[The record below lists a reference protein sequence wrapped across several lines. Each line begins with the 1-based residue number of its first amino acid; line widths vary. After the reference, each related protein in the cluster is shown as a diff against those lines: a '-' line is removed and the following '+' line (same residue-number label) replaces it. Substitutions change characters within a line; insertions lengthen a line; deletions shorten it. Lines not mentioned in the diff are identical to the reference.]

1 MRKIHVVYTYNGQG
15 QESRFSMVGK
25 KVGHLWK
32 MKLKLIIFKAQ
43 TDFVKLTILFQGTF
57 KTAADRH
64 KCDDTLPQKKKKK
77 VLK

>member
-1 MRKIHVVYTYNGQG
+1 
-15 QESRFSMVGK
+15 MVGK

-43 TDFVKLTILFQGTF
+43 TDFVKLTTLFQGTF

-64 KCDDTLPQKKKKK
+64 KCDDLPQKQNEEEK
-77 VLK
+77 LLLPFRRS

>member
-1 MRKIHVVYTYNGQG
+1 
-15 QESRFSMVGK
+15 MVGK

-43 TDFVKLTILFQGTF
+43 TDFIKLTTLFQETF

-64 KCDDTLPQKKKKK
+64 KCDDTLPQKKKKEEEK
-77 VLK
+77 LLLPFR